1 MSVSA
6 GGKVTFAAADDTL
19 AEMLVALAADDT
31 DIADFEAVHFEVGGN
46 TYLYSAGDDTTAAG
60 DDFLIELTGLTG
72 MTTLT
77 ESTVTAGDFTIA

>member
-1 MSVSA
+1 M
-6 GGKVTFAAADDTL
+6 
-19 AEMLVALAADDT
+19 VALAADDT
-31 DIADFEAVHFEVGGN
+31 DIANFEVVHFEVGGN